1 MTRTEGEIKTR
12 ILICNVALKALRDN
26 DPRESDPEFCRKR
39 EAAIERV
46 TEDLHALV
54 EELREL
60 NQVEE
65 QPEPVKV
72 GMKPAKLTN
81 KVTQ

>member
-1 MTRTEGEIKTR
+1 MTRTAEEIKFR
-12 ILICNVALKALRDN
+12 IKMCNIALKALRDN

-39 EAAIERV
+39 EAAIKRV

-65 QPEPVKV
+65 QQEPVKI
-72 GMKPAKLTN
+72 GMKPARLTN
-81 KVTQ
+81 KVLR